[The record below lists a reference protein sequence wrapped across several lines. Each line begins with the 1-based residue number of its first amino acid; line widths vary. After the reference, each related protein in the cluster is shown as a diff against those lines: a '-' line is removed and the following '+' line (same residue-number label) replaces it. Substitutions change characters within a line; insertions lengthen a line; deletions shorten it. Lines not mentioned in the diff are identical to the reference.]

1 MSYMQSLEN
10 GKNVQAENFS
20 EILQNAR
27 FIFTIRAQDSGY
39 MIIY

>member
-20 EILQNAR
+20 EILQDAG
-27 FIFTIRAQDSGY
+27 FILQAAHKILV
-39 MIIY
+39 I